1 MMLGGDRNDAS
12 ETLGR
17 GRSGRHRIT
26 RGAQGVTHR
35 SPVGDDL
42 ELPCCGRALS
52 EVGAHDQITTDPAQ
66 VTCGG

>member
-1 MMLGGDRNDAS
+1 
-12 ETLGR
+12 
-17 GRSGRHRIT
+17 
-26 RGAQGVTHR
+26 VTHR